1 MTKIFLILY
10 LVLFYGIAFLWRSYQ
25 TFRATGINPYRLND
39 GNNVHR
45 FAGKWYRV
53 ISLGIVST
61 ILLYVFLEQIYFYLT
76 PIKWLE
82 HPMVS
87 GIGFVILFASF
98 LVVVIAQ
105 VQMGISWRIG
115 IDEDNPSE
123 LITGGIFQI
132 SRNPIFLGMRLSVFG
147 LFLVLPNALTF
158 TLWLIGDILLQIQ
171 VFLEEEYLIGTHNE
185 NYKTYYQ
192 KVKRWI

>member
-1 MTKIFLILY
+1 
-10 LVLFYGIAFLWRSYQ
+10 
-25 TFRATGINPYRLND
+25 
-39 GNNVHR
+39 
-45 FAGKWYRV
+45 
-53 ISLGIVST
+53 
-61 ILLYVFLEQIYFYLT
+61 
-76 PIKWLE
+76 
-82 HPMVS
+82 
-87 GIGFVILFASF
+87 LFASF